1 MKYTILAYSD
11 IKKTSVLYSI
21 VFDAVTGASE
31 SYTNTVTAHTVED
44 GGVINDHVIQSK
56 DKINIEGIVSDLSF
70 NQGDSGLA
78 MFAVDGSI
86 LTSKP
91 TETYSTKIKNAL
103 RDIVDKTLPCSVK
116 VSDRLNGE
124 EIIDKETFPCLIESL
139 NLDNNGGQFGFIQPK
154 ITFVPVRIA
163 SLQFIKLTAQQEA
176 LPALKNQNDAR
187 NAAATKTSSDGSGDG
202 KTSSDGKEV
211 PLDLTKD
218 KTLVDESGG
227 TLAGIRKTTETNE
240 RAIADGMYE
249 KNAKIRQRLEAAKKG
264 N

>member
-56 DKINIEGIVSDLSF
+56 DKFNIEGIVSDLSF
-70 NQGDSGLA
+70 NQGDAGLA

-116 VSDRLNGE
+116 VSDRINGE
-124 EIIDKETFPCLIESL
+124 ELIDKETFPCLIESL

-187 NAAATKTSSDGSGDG
+187 NAAVTKTASDGDG
-202 KTSSDGKEV
+202 KSSSDGKEV

-218 KTLVDESGG
+218 KTLVDASGG
-227 TLAGIRKTTETNE
+227 TLAEIRKSAETST
-240 RAIADGMYE
+240 RATADGMYE
-249 KNAKIRQRLEAAKKG
+249 KNEKLRQRLEAAKKG